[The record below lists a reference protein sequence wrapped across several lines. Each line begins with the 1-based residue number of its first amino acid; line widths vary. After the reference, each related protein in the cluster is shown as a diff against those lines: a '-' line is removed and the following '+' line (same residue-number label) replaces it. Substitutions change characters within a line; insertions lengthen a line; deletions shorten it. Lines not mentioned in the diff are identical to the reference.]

1 MYPGRAA
8 QKGSLN
14 QERSQLEEGHYQ
26 EDTSKS
32 ILEEE
37 GNFQPASKVEES
49 RALRF
54 DQLSFQVR
62 QSEQT
67 ERQKANVRVEL
78 EDVKGVGIDV
88 PGANLRM
95 LLLCILY
102 S

>member
-1 MYPGRAA
+1 MYPGHAA
-8 QKGSLN
+8 PKGSLH

-32 ILEEE
+32 ILEGE
-37 GNFQPASKVEES
+37 GNFQPASKVEGS

-62 QSEQT
+62 RSEQT
-67 ERQKANVRVEL
+67 ERQKANVRVAL
-78 EDVKGVGIDV
+78 EDVKGVNTDV
-88 PGANLRM
+88 PGAVLRM
-95 LLLCILY
+95 LLLRSPC